1 MCEHMVKACTASVGV
16 NASPVIV
23 KLCSK
28 DSEVCVGVR
37 VRHIVV
43 NAFPYELGR
52 KDEAMATQNSM
63 RGFMGRKLKVFAS
76 ECSLIAT
83 SAYFV
88 DFMSFHQP
96 SISKD
101 HAMAS
106 RN

>member
-1 MCEHMVKACTASVGV
+1 MVSRM
-16 NASPVIV
+16 S
-23 KLCSK
+23 L
-28 DSEVCVGVR
+28 
-37 VRHIVV
+37 
-43 NAFPYELGR
+43 
-52 KDEAMATQNSM
+52 DEARRPRLEEGESERKNEVTATQNLM
-63 RGFMGRKLKVFAS
+63 HRFMGRKLKVFAS

-83 SAYFV
+83 SAYFI